1 MEADA
6 ADINADRHIDGL
18 RNPARRHAASNHRRF
33 QPRPEHDQPAGRKGV
48 GEGGTV
54 VSTPT
59 VMNAILYALAPL
71 GVTNVPMPAIPEC
84 IWRAMRD
91 DARA

>member
-1 MEADA
+1 
-6 ADINADRHIDGL
+6 
-18 RNPARRHAASNHRRF
+18 
-33 QPRPEHDQPAGRKGV
+33 
-48 GEGGTV
+48 
-54 VSTPT
+54 
-59 VMNAILYALAPL
+59 MNAILYALAPL